1 VLQNSSAAAD
11 RNETEKYMLKGVLVG
26 FGIML
31 ASLVIPIVHYV
42 AAPLSPFIAGFIG
55 GGVARIDQDGII
67 KFGALMAGLML
78 IPVLVVLIVKFAFG
92 VDEMLRIPTTWWMIA
107 VAALIPYTWFGATV
121 GALGGYMIRRD
132 KADEPA

>member
-1 VLQNSSAAAD
+1 
-11 RNETEKYMLKGVLVG
+11 MLNGVLVG

-42 AAPLSPFIAGFIG
+42 AAPLSPFAAGFIG

-78 IPVLVVLIVKFAFG
+78 IPVAAILIIKYAFG
-92 VDEMLRIPTTWWMIA
+92 ADEILRIPTTWWMIA
-107 VAALIPYTWFGATV
+107 VVILIPYTWFGATV
-121 GALGGYMIRRD
+121 GALGGYLIRRN
-132 KADEPA
+132 KPDEVA